1 MLDIFVNKKVYLNM
15 FWLIKKNDGGR
26 IIDKLT
32 NW

>member
-1 MLDIFVNKKVYLNM
+1 MFDIFVNKKVYLNM